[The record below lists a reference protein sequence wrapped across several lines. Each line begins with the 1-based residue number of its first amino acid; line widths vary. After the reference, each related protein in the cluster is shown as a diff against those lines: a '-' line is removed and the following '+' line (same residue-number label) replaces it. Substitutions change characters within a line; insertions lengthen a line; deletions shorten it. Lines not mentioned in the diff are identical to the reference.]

1 MKPKILIIEDEGGIV
16 DNIVYA
22 LKTENYDPLW
32 CNTGMDGLKTIKTQ
46 EIALVVLD
54 VGLPDINGFELFKAI
69 REKSKVPVIF
79 LTARSEEIDRVV
91 GLEMGADDY
100 VTKPFSPRELTARVK
115 AVLRRMSETETVPAP
130 VTKDTHPFKLD
141 EKRNAVYYFGK
152 LIPTSRYEYR
162 LLKILIDHP
171 GWVYTREQLMEKAWE
186 EPDMS
191 EVRTV
196 DAHIKN
202 LRHKLKEITP
212 DIDPI
217 ITHRG
222 TGYALKEDW

>member
-1 MKPKILIIEDEGGIV
+1 MRPRILIIEDEGGIV

-22 LKTENYDPLW
+22 LTTEGFDTIW
-32 CNTGMDGLKTIKTQ
+32 HATGAEGLAVVKNQ
-46 EIALVVLD
+46 DIALVILD
-54 VGLPDINGFELFKAI
+54 VGLPDLNGFELFKEM
-69 REKSKVPVIF
+69 RNFSKVPVIF
-79 LTARSEEIDRVV
+79 LTARAEEIDRVV

-115 AVLRRMSETETVPAP
+115 AVLRRAKEASPGKPSGAS
-130 VTKDTHPFKLD
+130 PFKVD
-141 EKRNAVYYFGK
+141 ENKNAIFYYGQ
-152 LIPTSRYEYR
+152 LVQTSRYEYR

-186 EPDMS
+186 EPDVS
-191 EVRTV
+191 LLRTV

-202 LRHKLKEITP
+202 MRRKLREINP
-212 DIDPI
+212 EHDPI
-217 ITHRG
+217 TTHRG